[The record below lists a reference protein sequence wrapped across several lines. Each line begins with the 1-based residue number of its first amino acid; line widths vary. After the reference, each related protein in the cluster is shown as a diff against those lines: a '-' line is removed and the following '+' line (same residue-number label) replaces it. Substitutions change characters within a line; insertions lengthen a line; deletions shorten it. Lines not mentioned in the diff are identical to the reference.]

1 MQRSPYIAYF
11 DECGDHG
18 LVTINPVFPVFV
30 LCGAVF
36 KIADYRDKD
45 APALSDIKF
54 RLWYHDAVVFHSREI
69 RKKVGDFSALA
80 SPEKNEIFM
89 TAVTDFFDS
98 STVTLIAAAIHKQKH
113 KDQYVWPED
122 PYSLSLQFCL
132 ERLYGHVKH
141 AGQRLTFCVFEERGK
156 LEDRVLKARFN
167 EICGGANQW
176 KCELPFRAVFAS
188 KLQNLQG
195 LQIADLAAYPIAR
208 HILAPDEPR
217 KDWEV
222 VEKKLRSGP
231 KGYMRWGLKIFP

>member
-18 LVTINPVFPVFV
+18 LVTINPLFPVFV
-30 LCGAVF
+30 LCAAVF
-36 KIADYRDKD
+36 KIEDYRTKD

-69 RKKVGDFSALA
+69 RKKVGDFAALA
-80 SPEKNEIFM
+80 KPGNSEIFM
-89 TAVTDFFDS
+89 GEISDFFEG

-113 KDQYVWPED
+113 KAQYVWPED
-122 PYSLSLQFCL
+122 PYALSLQFCL

-141 AGQRLTFCVFEERGK
+141 AGNRLTYCIFERRGPP
-156 LEDRVLKARFN
+156 EDKTLATRFG
-167 EICGGANQW
+167 EVCAGTNQW
-176 KCELPFRAVFAS
+176 GCELPFRAVFAD
-188 KLQNLQG
+188 KKQNLQG
-195 LQIADLAAYPIAR
+195 LQIADLAAYPIAK
-208 HILAPDEPR
+208 HVLDPDTPR

-231 KGYMRWGLKIFP
+231 KGYIGWGLKVFP